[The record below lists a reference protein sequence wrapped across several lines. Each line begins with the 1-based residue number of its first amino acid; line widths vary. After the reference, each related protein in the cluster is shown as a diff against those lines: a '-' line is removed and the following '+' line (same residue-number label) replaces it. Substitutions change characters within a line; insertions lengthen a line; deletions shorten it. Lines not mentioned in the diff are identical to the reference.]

1 MHPPL
6 RPPSNRTVGIAVG
19 ALIVLTLFHFTDNF
33 VNVEDY
39 PRSDWQ
45 SETFIR
51 VGALVT
57 WPLFAAFG
65 VIGYRDYRRGKFP
78 HAHIYLVASS
88 YLGLISL
95 LHFTAASPDELTT
108 RGLVS
113 VLIDGA
119 VGAALLGV
127 TVWSIVARRR
137 ESSLAPAHSEGGAG

>member
-1 MHPPL
+1 M

-19 ALIVLTLFHFTDNF
+19 ALIALTLFHFTDNF

-45 SETFIR
+45 SENFIR
-51 VGALVT
+51 IGALIT

-65 VIGYRDYRRGKFP
+65 LIGYRDYKRGRFP
-78 HAHIYLVASS
+78 RAHIFLVACS
-88 YLGLISL
+88 YLGLVSL

-113 VLIDGA
+113 VVIDGT
-119 VGAALLGV
+119 VGTALLGV
-127 TVWSIVARRR
+127 TVWSIVARRA
-137 ESSLAPAHSEGGAG
+137 EPDAIEGEAR